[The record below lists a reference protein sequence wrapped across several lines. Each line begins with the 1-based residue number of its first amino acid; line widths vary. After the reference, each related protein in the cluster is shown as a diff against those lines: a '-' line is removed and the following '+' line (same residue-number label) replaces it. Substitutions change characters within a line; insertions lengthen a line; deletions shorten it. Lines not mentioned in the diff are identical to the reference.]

1 MVGKFRQIA
10 KLLKHIG
17 RKWCSIPLH
26 FRAELILKS
35 AEMTEIGRTL
45 LFPSQLMCMDSKTR
59 DILSISVI
67 LADLRIKS
75 ARKSSGMEHHLRPL
89 CCNQNASLRSSI
101 TFPSRFRL
109 FIRCGAKVRCRS
121 SRHFG
126 LEGFSYLLVS
136 IQLLS
141 EKAKQKIWS
150 YDAQI
155 CLGKLNHLDATND
168 VH

>member
-1 MVGKFRQIA
+1 MSTQNVNVARFARNVEWYFFYDFQTPCVSAATTTIA
-10 KLLKHIG
+10 TKTWIPDADFVQPKVIIIH
-17 RKWCSIPLH
+17 RFFKW
-26 FRAELILKS
+26 
-35 AEMTEIGRTL
+35 
-45 LFPSQLMCMDSKTR
+45 LM
-59 DILSISVI
+59 
-67 LADLRIKS
+67 
-75 ARKSSGMEHHLRPL
+75 H
-89 CCNQNASLRSSI
+89 QNASLRSSSI
-101 TFPSRFRL
+101 TFPPSRFRL

-126 LEGFSYLLVS
+126 LLPCPSYLLVS

-150 YDAQI
+150 YDDAQI